1 VVFALSLRL
10 ESDGC
15 DVASSPE
22 VVLFPISDH
31 GGGSIASCACSGL
44 VFVRGGSVSCFRRRW
59 WFCSLVRVLFWCSPE
74 MVMFLAT
81 MVVPVASCSIGFCS
95 YCRIPDL
102 YVAAG
107 WFLVVG
113 AKDWLRLVSVK
124 P

>member
-1 VVFALSLRL
+1 
-10 ESDGC
+10 
-15 DVASSPE
+15 
-22 VVLFPISDH
+22 
-31 GGGSIASCACSGL
+31 
-44 VFVRGGSVSCFRRRW
+44 
-59 WFCSLVRVLFWCSPE
+59 
-74 MVMFLAT
+74 MFLAT